1 MSIAIKALHTEVP
14 KHIGI
19 ILDGNRRFAKR
30 LMLKPWQGHEWGAQ
44 KVEKLLDWCR
54 EYGIHELTLYA
65 FSIENFHSRP
75 KQEFDYLMDLFEKEF
90 VRLKIDERIAKYG
103 VRINFIGRIWLF
115 PPKIKKTM
123 DELMESTKQHNKYII
138 NFAMAYGGK
147 SEIVDAAKKIA
158 EQVKQGKL
166 NIDEINEEL
175 FAQNLYIKSE
185 PEMII
190 RTGGEKRTSNFLN
203 YQAAYSEWFYVEK
216 LWPEFEKEDF
226 VQCLEEYKTRHR
238 RMGA

>member
-1 MSIAIKALHTEVP
+1 MTMKIESIKTAVP
-14 KHIGI
+14 KHVGI

-30 LMLKPWQGHEWGAQ
+30 LMLKPWQGHEWGAR
-44 KVEKLLDWCR
+44 KIEKMLDWCR
-54 EYGIHELTLYA
+54 EYSVRELTLYC

-90 VRLKIDERIAKYG
+90 TRLKDDERLTKYNI
-103 VRINFIGRIWLF
+103 RINFIGRIWLF
-115 PPKIKKTM
+115 PEKIKKVM
-123 DELMESTKQHNKYII
+123 NELMEKTKNHDKYII

-147 SEIVDAAKKIA
+147 AEIVDDAKKIA

-166 NIDEINEEL
+166 NVDQINEEL
-175 FAQNLYIKSE
+175 FAKNLYLNSE
-185 PEMII
+185 PDLII

-203 YQAAYSEWFYVEK
+203 FQAAYSEWFYLEK
-216 LWPEFEKEDF
+216 MWPEFEKEDF
-226 VQCLEEYKTRHR
+226 FQCLEEYKSRQR